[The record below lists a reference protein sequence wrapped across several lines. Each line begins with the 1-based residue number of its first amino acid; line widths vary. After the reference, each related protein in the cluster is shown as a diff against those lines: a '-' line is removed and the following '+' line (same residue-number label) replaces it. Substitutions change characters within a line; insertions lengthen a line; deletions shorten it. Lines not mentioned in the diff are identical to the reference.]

1 MTKTTNHSAEFF
13 AELEGDYAP
22 FAGKPKRESHRPWHM
37 HSEAERELV
46 LMDLD
51 AYSKR
56 TGWTKRFAAAYQ
68 AAATLLRDAALLPCS
83 GEEWP
88 DEALVVSCATDCVGQ
103 RLERRDDTWPLNLSA
118 NLAAAGMAAGM
129 ERIAKSGYRRRR
141 DERGYHQN
149 MAVDAVATMR
159 EAVS

>member
-22 FAGKPKRESHRPWHM
+22 FAGKPKRESRRPWHM

-68 AAATLLRDAALLPCS
+68 AAATLLREAAP
-83 GEEWP
+83 WP
-88 DEALVVSCATDCVGQ
+88 DEALVVAGFIYQDEGRYELEIIDVDSTGCLCVVDEYGRNEHWRTPESCV
-103 RLERRDDTWPLNLSA
+103 PLTPA
-118 NLAAAGMAAGM
+118 AAEFLAAMGG
-129 ERIAKSGYRRRR
+129 GG
-141 DERGYHQN
+141 DE
-149 MAVDAVATMR
+149 
-159 EAVS
+159 

>member
-68 AAATLLRDAALLPCS
+68 AAATLLRDAAP
-83 GEEWP
+83 WP
-88 DEALVVSCATDCVGQ
+88 DEALVVSCAVDSEIGEILDTSSEYGSRFVVVRWQINGDHDQ
-103 RLERRDDTWPLNLSA
+103 RVEDLVAMTPAAAEF
-118 NLAAAGMAAGM
+118 LAAMGGG
-129 ERIAKSGYRRRR
+129 E
-141 DERGYHQN
+141 
-149 MAVDAVATMR
+149 
-159 EAVS
+159 